1 MILVVHSP
9 YTYPEK
15 QFFVPIDQTFIEGNS
30 PWQDNYLS
38 PTDSQNWHPVLKYQE
53 RQIENICETGPYTAK
68 TTTNSIEAH
77 CYYRFYFKWGGCT
90 TNIQNITDPGDL
102 PHYTVPNNFIQG
114 PQIQDPSED
123 PKNEIW
129 DFDIRRHFI
138 TDSAATRIKTDY
150 KPAKIAFTGSTLSA
164 EPTTN
169 ETLQALNQT
178 PTQEEEETTPEQQ
191 LQLLRDHRHQLRQ
204 QLRQL
209 LKQTPSL
216 KYSVL

>member
-138 TDSAATRIKTDY
+138 TDSAATRIKQTINLQKLLSQVQHYQQNQQQTKHY
-150 KPAKIAFTGSTLSA
+150 KHSTKRRHRKKRKRHQSSSSSSS
-164 EPTTN
+164 
-169 ETLQALNQT
+169 
-178 PTQEEEETTPEQQ
+178 ETTATNS
-191 LQLLRDHRHQLRQ
+191 DNN
-204 QLRQL
+204 
-209 LKQTPSL
+209 SD
-216 KYSVL
+216 SS